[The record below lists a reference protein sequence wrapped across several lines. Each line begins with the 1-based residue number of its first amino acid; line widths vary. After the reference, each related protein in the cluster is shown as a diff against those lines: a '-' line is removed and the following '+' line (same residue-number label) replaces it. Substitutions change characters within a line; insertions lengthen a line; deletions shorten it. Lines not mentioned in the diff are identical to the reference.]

1 MINRLAQQKLLQS
14 ATWAPAIAILGPRQS
29 GKTTLAQATFANH
42 RYITLEDPMVRS
54 FALQDPRGFL
64 ASIEN
69 EHGVILD
76 EFQNVP
82 MILSYL
88 QGIIDATKRPGYFIL
103 TGSQNFLVNQA
114 ITQSLAGRIAI
125 HTLLPLSIQEL
136 SDAQLLAASPEKAIF
151 LGGYP
156 RLFGKPAAPTSWY
169 TDYVTTYLERDV
181 RLIQSITDLNAFH
194 TFVQLC
200 AGRIGQQ
207 LNLSALGAEVG
218 ISHNTARAWLS
229 LLEASYIVFL
239 VHPYYKNFSKRL
251 VKTPKL
257 YFYDTGLACN
267 LLRIE
272 SVTQL
277 MSHYLRGG
285 LFESYIISD
294 LYKQYYNSGTRPA
307 LYFWKDQ
314 RHEVDCIIEQ
324 ATSITP
330 LEFKAGKTLNPD
342 LFDSLT
348 YFQDIAKE
356 ETNPGILIYGGTQNM
371 PFKGYNT
378 VPWSQAGALIE
389 SILKAK

>member
-14 ATWAPAIAILGPRQS
+14 AAWAPAIAILGPRQS

-54 FALQDPRGFL
+54 LALQDPRGFL

-136 SDAQLLAASPEKAIF
+136 SNAQLLAASPEEAIF

-156 RLFGKPAAPTSWY
+156 RLFCTPAAPTSWY

-285 LFESYIISD
+285 LFESYILSD
-294 LYKQYYNSGTRPA
+294 LYKQYYNNSMRPA

-324 ATSITP
+324 ATTITP
-330 LEFKAGKTLNPD
+330 LEIKAGKTLNGD
-342 LFDSLT
+342 LFDSLS
-348 YFQDIAKE
+348 YFQYVAKE
-356 ETNPGILIYGGTQNM
+356 ETKPGILIYGGTETM

-378 VPWSQAGALIE
+378 VPWSQTGALIE
-389 SILKAK
+389 SILKQ